1 MLLRE
6 NKGLP
11 SGQTI
16 TDVLNL
22 QALAKLDYEH
32 DNPEN
37 YALLDVVN
45 AYTQVKFFDS
55 LLMQEM
61 GKTIVFDE
69 AQMNVECDS
78 AIVKG
83 EGEDKQVTPI
93 YKYTI
98 GEDRENAVRSWNKG
112 EYRDAIAEISK
123 LSQIMLDLLE
133 VRDDNNQKLSDK
145 TKISII
151 SLGWNTLIDILTTK
165 NLSGGDRL
173 DAAKKAASE
182 ITLDPNKNIK
192 IVLRYIDFIRNN
204 QKYFY

>member
-1 MLLRE
+1 
-6 NKGLP
+6 
-11 SGQTI
+11 
-16 TDVLNL
+16 
-22 QALAKLDYEH
+22 
-32 DNPEN
+32 
-37 YALLDVVN
+37 
-45 AYTQVKFFDS
+45 
-55 LLMQEM
+55 
-61 GKTIVFDE
+61 
-69 AQMNVECDS
+69 MNVECDS

-83 EGEDKQVTPI
+83 EGENKQVTPI
-93 YKYTI
+93 YKYTT
-98 GEDRENAVRSWNKG
+98 GEDRENVVRSWNKG

-133 VRDDNNQKLSDK
+133 VRDDNNQKISDK

-204 QKYFY
+204 QKQRQQLFENGLDSLTYNVLLSIYDTFFTKASKIQLVISKSVL